1 MADCENCVHYDVC
14 NKLENEIFGGFR
26 FCGYFK
32 NKNQFLNIGDKIYQ
46 HDAER
51 IYESTIKN
59 IVYETTGIIFDERAI
74 DKTVFLTREE
84 AERALYIDSDYCGAV
99 DKALIQSAINSINRL
114 QARVIKEQNK
124 NSKLRNERNHLQAE
138 IERLKECPKCVYEY
152 DGEMTEY
159 CVQGPCPNFKTVEQ
173 IKAEAYKEFAERLK
187 EYAYLD
193 NGITGFQDMVVDLSD
208 IENIADEMAGEDNAK
223 EKE

>member
-1 MADCENCVHYDVC
+1 MTDK
-14 NKLENEIFGGFR
+14 KLTDNEI
-26 FCGYFK
+26 
-32 NKNQFLNIGDKIYQ
+32 I
-46 HDAER
+46 
-51 IYESTIKN
+51 
-59 IVYETTGIIFDERAI
+59 
-74 DKTVFLTREE
+74 
-84 AERALYIDSDYCGAV
+84 
-99 DKALIQSAINSINRL
+99 KALSICSNGNGICSECPYSDDYTNCNTRITKDALDLINRL
-114 QARVIKEQNK
+114 QAKVIKEQNK

-187 EYAYLD
+187 EHAYLD